1 MMMNA
6 MALFTMFNARITAGE
21 TEKKAVVPEPEFKPF
36 RFPERDAEAVR
47 AEALTPANTAREP
60 RTLEELGVP
69 GALARE
75 LEATFRV
82 LGATRGD
89 EVTGFT
95 FRAVDGTTYALKTTR
110 PARGADERA
119 A

>member
-1 MMMNA
+1 MTMTDA
-6 MALFTMFNARITAGE
+6 ITLFTFFKTTDE
-21 TEKKAVVPEPEFKPF
+21 EKAPKGVPEPEFKPF
-36 RFPERDAEAVR
+36 RFPRPEAAAVR

-69 GALARE
+69 GPLARE

-82 LGATRGD
+82 LGAARGD

-95 FRAVDGTTYALKTTR
+95 FRAVDGTRYALKATV
-110 PARGADERA
+110 PARDAGDLA